1 MSVKRVHY
9 LIRCTRRG
17 TNKAKYH
24 WYSGKVGPVLHT
36 HSGGV
41 CRHCIH
47 IQEGFAG
54 IAYTFRRDWP
64 VHCIHIQ
71 EGFVRHC
78 IHILE
83 RLDRHCIHIQARLA
97 RALHTHS
104 GEVGPALYIQYGEV
118 GSALGVGHFIKKQ
131 KNICFVTQS
140 ILDRVTWC
148 L

>member
-54 IAYTFRRDWP
+54 IAYIFRRGLP
-64 VHCIHIQ
+64 ALHTHSGGVCRHCIHIQ

-83 RLDRHCIHIQARLA
+83 GFVRHCIHIQARLA

-104 GEVGPALYIQYGEV
+104 GGVCRHYIYNME
-118 GSALGVGHFIKKQ
+118 K
-131 KNICFVTQS
+131 
-140 ILDRVTWC
+140 LDRHWA
-148 L
+148 LDIL